1 MADNST
7 IARPYAKAVHDI
19 ASERGTA
26 DAWSELLALASTTAA
41 DEGFRTFL
49 ASPGA
54 TASQLAEIVLTVCGD
69 AADELGRNF
78 VAVLAENG
86 RLNCLPDIRDEYER
100 LRAESENIVDVELT
114 SAVELSDTQKDNY
127 TQALKERLG
136 KSVRLH
142 CQTDESLIGGAVIRA
157 GDMVID
163 GSLRSRIER
172 LANAVAH

>member
-26 DAWSELLALASTTAA
+26 NAWSELLALASTAAA

-49 ASPGA
+49 ASPNA
-54 TASQLAEIVLTVCGD
+54 TASQLAEIVLAVCGENT
-69 AADELGRNF
+69 DELGRNF
-78 VAVLAENG
+78 IAVLAENG
-86 RLNCLPDIRDEYER
+86 RLNCLPDIQDEYER
-100 LRAESENIVDVELT
+100 LRAESENIIDVELT
-114 SAVELSDTQKDNY
+114 SAVELSDAQKDNY
-127 TQALKERLG
+127 TQALKVRLG

-163 GSLRSRIER
+163 GSLSSRIER